1 MTPNTSQKL
10 SDAARRPT
18 RKIVYWFLLVLAVMG
33 LLPLGVSAY
42 KLISYSREAL
52 VTSQQEVQLQVAT
65 AVARQLNA
73 AVEGIKTQMARLG
86 EAVAALPKG
95 SPGGGGARALPDR
108 ALMERLLGSDLLLVR
123 YTPRQG
129 ESIEARQPGFPR
141 AAVEAVIHEGVG
153 AAMQGGQDVSD
164 PVPLQ
169 TDQGQHSVLVVTV
182 PVGAGG
188 APSGTLTG
196 VVDFASYWD
205 PVVGG
210 RRTSYIIYALD
221 SQGRLFASQD
231 EDGILGRGDLKT
243 FGVVRDCLRAGGH
256 SALTSEYLLTV
267 DGKPVPYIASCDTTA
282 QGWKIFVQ
290 LEKKQAYATVNQM
303 IQTTL
308 FWAGLAVVLALVLA
322 YALAAN
328 VTRPIKALAA
338 GTEAFAKG
346 QLDQRVRVKSRN
358 ELGAL
363 ADTFNAMAD
372 QLQNYIQRL
381 SAAVSLNSEL
391 FMGTVKALAEAID
404 EKDPYT
410 RGHSERVNQYA
421 VLLAK
426 QMGLSKKEIYEVHI
440 SSLFHDIGKIGI
452 EDKILRK
459 PAALTDEE
467 YTVMKQ
473 HPNKGYQM
481 LSKIRAMKD
490 IIPGIR
496 FHHERWDG
504 SGYPMGLKADQIPL
518 PARIV
523 AVADAFDAMTT
534 NRPYQKAM
542 PFEKAIARL
551 FELSERAYD
560 RRVVAAFSEAYKAG
574 AFKEPAKAAAYQ
586 EL

>member
-73 AVEGIKTQMARLG
+73 AIEGIKTQMARLG

-95 SPGGGGARALPDR
+95 SPGGGRAVPDR

-141 AAVEAVIHEGVG
+141 SAVEAVIREGVG

-164 PVPLQ
+164 PIPLQ

-182 PVGAGG
+182 PVGAAG
-188 APSGTLTG
+188 ASSGALTG

-308 FWAGLAVVLALVLA
+308 FWAGLAVALALVLA

-421 VLLAK
+421 GLLAK
-426 QMGLSKKEIYEVHI
+426 QMGLSTKERY
-440 SSLFHDIGKIGI
+440 
-452 EDKILRK
+452 
-459 PAALTDEE
+459 
-467 YTVMKQ
+467 
-473 HPNKGYQM
+473 
-481 LSKIRAMKD
+481 
-490 IIPGIR
+490 
-496 FHHERWDG
+496 
-504 SGYPMGLKADQIPL
+504 
-518 PARIV
+518 
-523 AVADAFDAMTT
+523 
-534 NRPYQKAM
+534 
-542 PFEKAIARL
+542 
-551 FELSERAYD
+551 
-560 RRVVAAFSEAYKAG
+560 
-574 AFKEPAKAAAYQ
+574 
-586 EL
+586 

>member
-1 MTPNTSQKL
+1 M
-10 SDAARRPT
+10 A
-18 RKIVYWFLLVLAVMG
+18 LA
-33 LLPLGVSAY
+33 
-42 KLISYSREAL
+42 
-52 VTSQQEVQLQVAT
+52 
-65 AVARQLNA
+65 
-73 AVEGIKTQMARLG
+73 
-86 EAVAALPKG
+86 
-95 SPGGGGARALPDR
+95 
-108 ALMERLLGSDLLLVR
+108 LLL
-123 YTPRQG
+123 
-129 ESIEARQPGFPR
+129 A
-141 AAVEAVIHEGVG
+141 
-153 AAMQGGQDVSD
+153 
-164 PVPLQ
+164 
-169 TDQGQHSVLVVTV
+169 
-182 PVGAGG
+182 
-188 APSGTLTG
+188 
-196 VVDFASYWD
+196 
-205 PVVGG
+205 
-210 RRTSYIIYALD
+210 
-221 SQGRLFASQD
+221 
-231 EDGILGRGDLKT
+231 
-243 FGVVRDCLRAGGH
+243 
-256 SALTSEYLLTV
+256 YL
-267 DGKPVPYIASCDTTA
+267 
-282 QGWKIFVQ
+282 
-290 LEKKQAYATVNQM
+290 
-303 IQTTL
+303 
-308 FWAGLAVVLALVLA
+308 
-322 YALAAN
+322 LAAN

-381 SAAVSLNSEL
+381 SAAVTLNSEL
-391 FMGTVKALAEAID
+391 FIGTVKALAEAID

-523 AVADAFDAMTT
+523 AVGEAS
-534 NRPYQKAM
+534 RHQKAFEGGAISYEEFCARDAAHWKGM
-542 PFEKAIARL
+542 PESRLRAITDAIPYRPGVRECAELLRQENLLVGVISTGLTILIERVNHDLDLAYAIANRL
-551 FELSERAYD
+551 VARHGILTGEVKVNVEHGRKGEAVDLFCGQFGVDYREVITVGDSDGDISMFEHSGFSVAFNPASEKTARAATVVGRGDSLLSIINLLPMDATL
-560 RRVVAAFSEAYKAG
+560 
-574 AFKEPAKAAAYQ
+574 PQ
-586 EL
+586 